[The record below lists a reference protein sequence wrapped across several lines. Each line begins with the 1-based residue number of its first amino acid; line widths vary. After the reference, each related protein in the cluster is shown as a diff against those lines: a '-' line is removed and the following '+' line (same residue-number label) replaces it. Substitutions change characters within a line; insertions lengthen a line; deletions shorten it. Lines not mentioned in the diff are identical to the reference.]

1 MNLETHKNILTK
13 KEQKDLLAFVKTKVE
28 YLGEEWPGLQTKNNL
43 HIYKELKPFLNKIK
57 KYIEPN
63 KIRECWANYT
73 KGDYITWHKH
83 DSKYSIVYYLKNSKE
98 VGVMFKK
105 DKYGIEYTKGPENS
119 LSIFD
124 GSKIHSIP
132 NTYEKINRYTIA
144 LEIV

>member
-1 MNLETHKNILTK
+1 MFKLHKNILTK
-13 KEQKDLLAFVKTKVE
+13 KEQKDLLDFIKTKVE

-57 KYIEPN
+57 IYIEPN

-73 KGDYITWHKH
+73 EGNYITWHKH
-83 DSKYSIVYYLKNSKE
+83 DSKYSIVYYLKNNKE
-98 VGVMFKK
+98 IGVMFKK
-105 DKYGIEYTKGPENS
+105 GKYGIEYTKGPENS

-132 NTYEKINRYTIA
+132 NNYEKINRYTIA